1 MATLVLGA
9 AGAAIGGSI
18 GGAILGVSAA
28 TIGGFIGSTIGS
40 VVDSWIISSLAPTQR
55 IEGARLDNLRI
66 TSATE
71 GAVIPRLF
79 GRMRIGG
86 NIFWATDFREET
98 KTTTQGGG
106 KGGGGGSKVK
116 TTEYFYYASF
126 AVALCEGPITGI
138 GRIWADGKLLDTAG
152 ITWRWYPGD
161 ESQAAD
167 PFITAKMGA
176 ANTPAYRGT
185 AYVVF
190 EDLPLG
196 NYGNRIPQLSFEV
209 FRPLADQDTAEGLTQ
224 AVTMIPASGEF
235 AYATQGIRKGSGGS
249 QSAENLN
256 ALSDTADMVVALD
269 RLQAMA
275 PKVGS
280 VSLVVAWFGDDL
292 RAGECTVKPG
302 VEVSGKTTSPQTW
315 VVNGVSRA
323 NAHLVSRDDED
334 RPVYG
339 GTPADFAVVQAIQE
353 MKARGLRVTFYPF
366 LLMDV
371 PPDNTLPNPYSDNAA
386 DEGQPTFPW
395 RGRITC
401 SPAAEYAGTVD
412 KTITAATQVAAL
424 FGNASPS
431 DFAVAG
437 ESVSWTGA
445 SGDWGLRRMV
455 MHYAHLCAAA
465 GGVDA
470 FLIGTEMPGLTTIRS
485 GASTYPAVQAF
496 RDLLADVRSILGPDP
511 EIGYAADW
519 SEYFGHQPGDGSGDV
534 HFHLDPLWADPQID
548 FVGIDNYMPLSDWR
562 DGFDH
567 ADALE
572 GWPAIYDRAYLQG
585 NIAGGEGFDWFY
597 ASDADRAAQI
607 RTPITDGAQVFSA
620 LTPAR
625 SFNETSEATIL
636 DADFGGS
643 ATRKADAAFSARV
656 PLPASPGDGVLFE
669 RGGSGTGM
677 LLCVRDGGTV
687 FRYRTGK
694 GSVTAPGTEAAFL
707 DIPVANMPFDGAEHE
722 LVWDVALATGTI
734 RLWCDGLFLG
744 TATTTDG
751 QLGSWAGSG
760 SGCFGASG
768 SGATNITGEPNTGW
782 PVSCPNALLM
792 FDQVVTQE
800 SGGTDWIFR
809 YKDLKNWWS
818 NAHHDRPGGNALLQ
832 PTSWVPQSKPI
843 RFTELGCPAI
853 DRGTNQPNVFFD
865 PKSSE
870 SFTPYFSRGWRDD
883 AIQRA
888 YLEAA
893 YLFWGE
899 AANNPVS
906 SVYGGRMVHVPECAA
921 WTWDTRP
928 YPFFPELTDVW
939 TDGPNWRLGHW
950 LTGRL
955 GAVSLAAL
963 VRHLCLRAGMPEGR
977 IDVSGLR
984 GAVEGYAIG
993 ALESPRASITTLS
1006 RHFGFDAVETEG
1018 VIRFIMRGRASV
1030 ASVTHDD
1037 LVAPNAGSGA
1047 GDGDVLKLTRAQE
1060 TELPQALK
1068 WQVARADEDYDAALV
1083 EARRIT
1089 VDTSRIASESFPMAV
1104 PPEEAERRCRR
1115 ALMEAWTGRETAAFR
1130 LPPSRLAVDP
1140 ADVVTLEHD
1149 GRQVPLRLVAIAE
1162 TQARGIEAVRQ
1173 DRDAHDLPPGSPRP
1187 SSLSQ
1192 TVVFGAPE
1200 VVLLDLPQLTEDQ
1213 SAHRPFIAA
1222 HAVPWPGEMAVFR
1235 SPSSDGFELLTSFG
1249 SRARIGTLVSD
1260 FYSGPTSRFDL
1271 GNALVVDLLS
1281 GTLESVTDLTLF
1293 GGANALAV
1301 ETGPGNWEIV
1311 QAGEAELIAPGR
1323 YRLTRLLRGQR
1334 GTENAMANPAPA
1346 DARVVVLDEALASLP
1361 VAEADLGLP
1370 WNWRIGPA
1378 SRSVSD
1384 ETYVAASFT
1393 PVGAGLRPFSVAHV
1407 EQPWRKPRTT
1417 GDLTIGWTRRS
1428 RALAADNWGAVEVPL
1443 VEETEAYEVDIL
1455 DSSTVKRVL
1464 SATTTSVLYTAA
1476 QQITDWGGLLAPG
1489 DTLTIRIFQLSALTG
1504 RGAAKTVTLK
1514 F

>member
-55 IEGARLDNLRI
+55 IEGARMDNLRI

-71 GAVIPRLF
+71 GAVIPRLY

-86 NIFWATDFREET
+86 NIIWATDFREET

-106 KGGGGGSKVK
+106 KGGGGGGKVK

-167 PFITAKMGA
+167 PFISAKMGA

-209 FRPLADQDTAEGLTQ
+209 FRPLADPDTAEGLTR

-235 AYATQGIRKGSGGS
+235 AYATQGIRKGSRGAT
-249 QSAENLN
+249 QADNLN
-256 ALSDTADMVVALD
+256 ALTDTADMVVALD
-269 RLQAMA
+269 RLQASA
-275 PKVGS
+275 PKIES
-280 VSLVVAWFGDDL
+280 VSLVVSWFGDDL
-292 RAGECTVKPG
+292 RAGHCQVRPK
-302 VEVSGKTTSPQTW
+302 VELAAKNTTPAAWS
-315 VVNGVSRA
+315 VNGVNRVSA
-323 NAHLVSRDDED
+323 QLVSRDDQD
-334 RPVYG
+334 RPNFG
-339 GTPADFAVVQAIQE
+339 GTPADFTVVQAIQE

-366 LLMDV
+366 LMMDV
-371 PPDNTLPNPYSDNAA
+371 PQDNTLPNPYSENAA
-386 DEGQPTFPW
+386 ETGQPAFPW

-401 SPAAEYAGTVD
+401 SPAAGYAGSVD
-412 KTITAATQVAAL
+412 KTVPAAAQIAAL
-424 FGNASPS
+424 FGGASPS
-431 DFAVAG
+431 DFAISG
-437 ESVSWTGA
+437 DNVSWTGP

-455 MHYAHLCAAA
+455 LHYAHLCAAA

-485 GASTYPAVQAF
+485 GASTYPAVQAY
-496 RDLLADVRSILGPDP
+496 RDLLADVRSILGAGVSL
-511 EIGYAADW
+511 GYAADW

-534 HFHLDPLWADPQID
+534 YFHLDPLWADPEID
-548 FVGIDNYMPLSDWR
+548 FVGVDNYMPLSDWR
-562 DGFDH
+562 DGFEH
-567 ADALE
+567 ADAAE
-572 GWPAIYDRAYLQG
+572 GWHAIYDSAYLQT

-597 ASDADRAAQI
+597 ASAADRSTQV
-607 RTPITDGAQVFSA
+607 RTAITDGA
-620 LTPAR
+620 
-625 SFNETSEATIL
+625 
-636 DADFGGS
+636 
-643 ATRKADAAFSARV
+643 AAKPWV
-656 PLPASPGDGVLFE
+656 
-669 RGGSGTGM
+669 
-677 LLCVRDGGTV
+677 
-687 FRYRTGK
+687 
-694 GSVTAPGTEAAFL
+694 
-707 DIPVANMPFDGAEHE
+707 
-722 LVWDVALATGTI
+722 
-734 RLWCDGLFLG
+734 
-744 TATTTDG
+744 
-751 QLGSWAGSG
+751 
-760 SGCFGASG
+760 
-768 SGATNITGEPNTGW
+768 
-782 PVSCPNALLM
+782 
-792 FDQVVTQE
+792 
-800 SGGTDWIFR
+800 FR
-809 YKDLKNWWS
+809 YKDLRAWWS
-818 NAHHDRPGGNALLQ
+818 EPHFNRPSGVESST
-832 PTSWVPQSKPI
+832 PTAWVPQSKPI
-843 RFTELGCPAI
+843 WFTELGCPAI

-870 SFTPYFSRGWRDD
+870 SFTPHFSRGWRDD
-883 AIQRA
+883 AIQRS
-888 YLEAA
+888 YLEAT
-893 YLFWGE
+893 YLWWGD

-906 SVYGGRMVHVPECAA
+906 SIYSGRMVHVPECAA
-921 WTWDTRP
+921 WTWDARP

-963 VRHLCLRAGMPEGR
+963 VRHLCLRAGLPESR
-977 IDVSGLR
+977 IDVTGLW

-1006 RHFGFDAVETEG
+1006 CHFGFDAVETEG
-1018 VIRFIMRGRASV
+1018 VIRFVMRGRASV
-1030 ASVTHDD
+1030 ATLAPDD
-1037 LVAPNAGSGA
+1037 LVAAR
-1047 GDGDVLKLTRAQE
+1047 DGDVLELTRGQE

-1089 VDTSRIASESFPMAV
+1089 VDTTRIASESFPMAV

-1130 LPPSRLAVDP
+1130 LPPSRLGFDP

-1149 GRQVPLRLVAIAE
+1149 GRNIPLRLISIADAE
-1162 TQARGIEAVRQ
+1162 ARGIEAVHQ
-1173 DRDAHDLPPGSPRP
+1173 DRAAYDMPPGSPRP
-1187 SSLSQ
+1187 SSLLSP
-1192 TVVFGAPE
+1192 VVFGAPE
-1200 VVLLDLPQLTEDQ
+1200 VVLMDLPQLLEDQ
-1213 SAHRPFIAA
+1213 AAHRPMVAA

-1235 SPSSDGFELLTSFG
+1235 SPSTDGFELLTSFG
-1249 SRARIGTLVSD
+1249 GRARMGALVSD
-1260 FYSGPTSRFDL
+1260 FYSGPISRFDL
-1271 GNALVVDLLS
+1271 GNELVVDLLS

-1293 GGANALAV
+1293 GGANALAI
-1301 ETGPGNWEIV
+1301 ESAPGIWEIV
-1311 QAGEAELIAPGR
+1311 QAGAADLIAPGR

-1334 GTENAMANPAPA
+1334 GTEAAMANPASA
-1346 DARVVVLDEALASLP
+1346 GARVVVLDASIASLP
-1361 VAEADLGLP
+1361 IAEADLGLP

-1378 SRSVSD
+1378 ARPVSD
-1384 ETYVAASFT
+1384 ETYVAIPFT
-1393 PVGAGLRPFSVAHV
+1393 PEAAGLRPFSVAHV
-1407 EQPWRKPRTT
+1407 EQPWRRPRAPD
-1417 GDLTIGWTRRS
+1417 DLTIRWTRRS
-1428 RALAADNWGAVEVPL
+1428 RALSADSWGAVDVSLIEEV
-1443 VEETEAYEVDIL
+1443 EAYEVEIL
-1455 DSSTVKRVL
+1455 DGANVKRTL
-1464 SATTTSVLYTAA
+1464 TSSTTSVVYTGADQTA
-1476 QQITDWGGLLAPG
+1476 DWGALLSPG
-1489 DTLTIRIFQLSALTG
+1489 DTLTIRIFQLSALIG
-1504 RGAAKTVTLK
+1504 RGAAKTVTLS